1 MNALLSIKP
10 EFAEKILSGEKK
22 YEFRRTSFRDADKI
36 DTVYLY
42 ASSPDQKVVGA
53 FVIDTVIEDDP
64 EQLWEEYGHKSG
76 ISNREQF
83 MKYYEG
89 TNTGYAFK
97 IDAIQEFNTPYDPWS
112 QVEDFAPPTSFYY
125 MSGEFLEDLQ
135 QRLSPDFSPR
145 QGAVVSQYS
154 SD

>member
-10 EFAEKILSGEKK
+10 EFAEKILSGEKR
-22 YEFRRTSFRDADKI
+22 YEFRRTSFKDAEDV

-53 FVIDTVIEDDP
+53 VVIEEVIKDDP
-64 EQLWEEYGHKSG
+64 QRLWEEYGHQSG
-76 ISNREQF
+76 ISDRERF
-83 MKYYEG
+83 MEYYEG
-89 TNTGYAFK
+89 VDTGYAFEVGS
-97 IDAIQEFNTPYDPWS
+97 IQRFKTPYDPWN
-112 QVEDFAPPTSFYY
+112 QVDDFNPPTSFYY

-135 QRLSPDFSPR
+135 QRLTSDLCPR